1 MWPLKEFLHVV
12 KRYGINSGSQEM
24 SSDIYVV
31 NINNAALI
39 LGRTSTQKIRNFQ
52 LE

>member
-24 SSDIYVV
+24 SSDIHV
-31 NINNAALI
+31 NNAALI
-39 LGRTSTQKIRNFQ
+39 LGRTSTQKLAIFN
-52 LE
+52 

>member
-24 SSDIYVV
+24 SSDIYV
-31 NINNAALI
+31 IIKSLTLI
-39 LGRTSTQKIRNFQ
+39 MLHLFLVEQVHKK
-52 LE
+52 L